1 MTNLELFNI
10 MRQIV
15 LNVTG
20 VPEVILANPN
30 APSPLGEYAS
40 IKPKQSIAQRGQAN
54 IHRKTSSTPLS
65 QDEEVR
71 AQIIAECSINFYR
84 GASSRDRVERLLQC
98 NKRSDISGLLF
109 TNGLGW
115 NRAGPI
121 NDLDFLQ
128 SNNWEQRAQISVF
141 VMYETRDEI
150 TINSIESSSYII
162 EYEDG
167 TIIDATSTGDYLIP
181 LTIEE
186 RLTIYQGVPT
196 T

>member
-1 MTNLELFNI
+1 MTNLEVFDI

-15 LNVTG
+15 LTVTG

-30 APSPLGEYAS
+30 APSPPGEYAS
-40 IKPKQSIAQRGQAN
+40 IKPKQSITQRGQAN
-54 IHRKTSSTPLS
+54 IYRKTSASPLS

-84 GASSRDRVERLLQC
+84 GVSARDRAERLLQC
-98 NKRSDISGLLF
+98 NKRSDISALLF

-121 NDLDFLQ
+121 NDLDALQ

-150 TINSIESSSYII
+150 TINSIESAEWEIQ
-162 EYEDG
+162 YEDG
-167 TIIDATSTGDYLIP
+167 TVIATGKVESDDAP
-181 LTIEE
+181 
-186 RLTIYQGVPT
+186 
-196 T
+196 